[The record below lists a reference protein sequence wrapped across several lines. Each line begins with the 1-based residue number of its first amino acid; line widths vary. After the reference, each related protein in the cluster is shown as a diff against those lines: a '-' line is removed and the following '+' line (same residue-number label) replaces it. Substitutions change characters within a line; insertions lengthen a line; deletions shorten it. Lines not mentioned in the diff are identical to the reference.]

1 MPSESPPTLLDPTSL
16 VDGPT
21 PIAAPGADTL
31 THLLHEAREA
41 VVHIGHDWVV
51 SYCNDVYLEDIR
63 LQRHEVVGRT
73 PFEYQPSFSR
83 SIFYETLDVARSER
97 RAMAAIGFSAML
109 DRWLMVRV
117 FPTSDGMLMMANDAS
132 ETVVRQYQLARQAL
146 KDPLTGLGNKLALV
160 QQMQL
165 QIDAGRAF
173 TLAVLGLD
181 RFTSVNDA
189 QGYAR
194 GDLALME
201 IASRLHIATVDSESL
216 YRLNGDEF
224 AFLTAAP
231 ALADERVARLIEQS
245 RGPVVL
251 NAQTFVLGASA
262 GIVRAPEHG
271 ADAEELLKRALL
283 SLRQA
288 KRLGTAQV
296 LVYEGSLETATRQRS
311 ELESQLRAAMDAGQF
326 VLMLQPKGSLDG
338 RHVVGAEALIR
349 WPHPERGLLAPDQF
363 LPLAQE
369 CGLMPALDRWVLRD
383 ALSQVQT
390 LRRLGSRCRS
400 RSTCRSTRPRTAAS
414 STACLAAL
422 RDTGIEAGMLDIEI
436 PEGALM
442 RDVATSASVLAGL
455 DELGVGISIDDFG
468 TGYSSFA
475 YLARFP
481 VHTLKVDRS
490 FVADMTTNVASRTIV
505 KSLIRLAH
513 SLSMRVVAEGAETD
527 EQMAM
532 LRPAALRRGV
542 ATATAGRCRSSAS
555 PSSRAPMRRRRA
567 RAACRSDWR
576 GNSLGLSRMIYSHP
590 LS

>member
-51 SYCNDVYLEDIR
+51 NYCNDVYLEDIR

-117 FPTSDGMLMMANDAS
+117 FPTAEGTLMMANDAS

-224 AFLTAAP
+224 AFLTVAQP

-251 NAQTFVLGASA
+251 NGQTFILGASA

-296 LVYEGSLETATRQRS
+296 LVYEGALETATRQRS

-369 CGLMPALDRWVLRD
+369 CGLMPALDRWVLRH

-390 LRRLGSRCRS
+390 LRRLGLEVPIAINLSVDS
-400 RSTCRSTRPRTAAS
+400 LSDSGLVDS
-414 STACLAAL
+414 VLAAL

-490 FVADMTTNVASRTIV
+490 FVHDMTTNPASRAIV
-505 KSLIRLAH
+505 KALIRLAH
-513 SLSMRVVAEGAETD
+513 SLQMRVVAEGAETD

-532 LRPAALRRGV
+532 LQRMRCDEVQGYGYGRPMPFERFVEFARAH
-542 ATATAGRCRSSAS
+542 A
-555 PSSRAPMRRRRA
+555 PSSGA
-567 RAACRSDWR
+567 
-576 GNSLGLSRMIYSHP
+576 GSLP
-590 LS
+590 V

>member
-1 MPSESPPTLLDPTSL
+1 M
-16 VDGPT
+16 
-21 PIAAPGADTL
+21 
-31 THLLHEAREA
+31 
-41 VVHIGHDWVV
+41 
-51 SYCNDVYLEDIR
+51 
-63 LQRHEVVGRT
+63 
-73 PFEYQPSFSR
+73 
-83 SIFYETLDVARSER
+83 
-97 RAMAAIGFSAML
+97 
-109 DRWLMVRV
+109 
-117 FPTSDGMLMMANDAS
+117 
-132 ETVVRQYQLARQAL
+132 
-146 KDPLTGLGNKLALV
+146 
-160 QQMQL
+160 
-165 QIDAGRAF
+165 
-173 TLAVLGLD
+173 
-181 RFTSVNDA
+181 
-189 QGYAR
+189 
-194 GDLALME
+194 
-201 IASRLHIATVDSESL
+201 
-216 YRLNGDEF
+216 LNG
-224 AFLTAAP
+224 
-231 ALADERVARLIEQS
+231 
-245 RGPVVL
+245 
-251 NAQTFVLGASA
+251 QTFILGASA

-296 LVYEGSLETATRQRS
+296 LVYEGALETATRQRS

-369 CGLMPALDRWVLRD
+369 CGLMPALDRWVLRH

-390 LRRLGSRCRS
+390 LRRLGLEVPIAINLSVDS
-400 RSTCRSTRPRTAAS
+400 LSDSGLVDS
-414 STACLAAL
+414 VLAAL

-490 FVADMTTNVASRTIV
+490 FVHDMTTNPASRAIV
-505 KSLIRLAH
+505 KALIRLAH
-513 SLSMRVVAEGAETD
+513 SLQMRVVAEGAETD

-532 LRPAALRRGV
+532 LQRMRCDEVQGYGYGRPMPFERFVEFARAH
-542 ATATAGRCRSSAS
+542 A
-555 PSSRAPMRRRRA
+555 PSSGA
-567 RAACRSDWR
+567 
-576 GNSLGLSRMIYSHP
+576 GSLP
-590 LS
+590 V

>member
-51 SYCNDVYLEDIR
+51 NYCNDVYLEDIR

-117 FPTSDGMLMMANDAS
+117 FPTAEGTLMMANDAS

-224 AFLTAAP
+224 AFLTVAQP

-251 NAQTFVLGASA
+251 NGQTFILGASA

-296 LVYEGSLETATRQRS
+296 LVYEGALETTTRQRS

-369 CGLMPALDRWVLRD
+369 CGLMPALDRWVLRH

-390 LRRLGSRCRS
+390 LRRLGLEVPIAINLSVDS
-400 RSTCRSTRPRTAAS
+400 LSDSGLVDS
-414 STACLAAL
+414 VLAAL

-490 FVADMTTNVASRTIV
+490 FVHDMTTNPASRAIV
-505 KSLIRLAH
+505 KALIRLAH
-513 SLSMRVVAEGAETD
+513 SLQMRVVAEGAETD

-532 LRPAALRRGV
+532 LQRMRCDEVQGYGYGRPMPFERFVEFARAH
-542 ATATAGRCRSSAS
+542 A
-555 PSSRAPMRRRRA
+555 PSSGA
-567 RAACRSDWR
+567 
-576 GNSLGLSRMIYSHP
+576 GSLP
-590 LS
+590 V

>member
-83 SIFYETLDVARSER
+83 SIFYETLDVARTER

-117 FPTSDGMLMMANDAS
+117 FPTAEGTLMMANDAS

-224 AFLTAAP
+224 AFLTAAQP

-251 NAQTFVLGASA
+251 NGQTFILGASA

-296 LVYEGSLETATRQRS
+296 LVYEGALETATRQRS
-311 ELESQLRAAMDAGQF
+311 ELESQLRAAMDAGRF

-369 CGLMPALDRWVLRD
+369 CGLMPALDRWVLRH

-390 LRRLGSRCRS
+390 LRRLGLEVPIAINLSVDS
-400 RSTCRSTRPRTAAS
+400 LSDSGLVDS
-414 STACLAAL
+414 VLAAL

-490 FVADMTTNVASRTIV
+490 FVHDMTTNPASRAIV
-505 KSLIRLAH
+505 KALIRLAH
-513 SLSMRVVAEGAETD
+513 SLQMRVVAEGAETD

-532 LRPAALRRGV
+532 LQRMRCDEVQGYGYGRPMPFERFVEFARAH
-542 ATATAGRCRSSAS
+542 A
-555 PSSRAPMRRRRA
+555 PSSGA
-567 RAACRSDWR
+567 
-576 GNSLGLSRMIYSHP
+576 GSLP
-590 LS
+590 V

>member
-117 FPTSDGMLMMANDAS
+117 FPTAEGTLMMANDAS

-224 AFLTAAP
+224 AFLTAAQP

-251 NAQTFVLGASA
+251 NGQTFILGASA

-296 LVYEGSLETATRQRS
+296 LVYEGALETATRQRS

-369 CGLMPALDRWVLRD
+369 CGLMPALDRWVLRH

-390 LRRLGSRCRS
+390 LRRLGLEVPIAINLSVDS
-400 RSTCRSTRPRTAAS
+400 LSDSGLVDS
-414 STACLAAL
+414 VLAAL

-490 FVADMTTNVASRTIV
+490 FVHDMTTNPASRAIV
-505 KSLIRLAH
+505 KALIRLAH
-513 SLSMRVVAEGAETD
+513 SLQMRVVAEGAETD

-532 LRPAALRRGV
+532 LQRMRCDEVQGYGYGRPMPFERFVEFARAH
-542 ATATAGRCRSSAS
+542 A
-555 PSSRAPMRRRRA
+555 PSSGA
-567 RAACRSDWR
+567 
-576 GNSLGLSRMIYSHP
+576 GSLP
-590 LS
+590 V

>member
-1 MPSESPPTLLDPTSL
+1 MPSESPPTLLDPPSL

-83 SIFYETLDVARSER
+83 SIFFETLDVARRDR

-109 DRWLMVRV
+109 NRWLMVRV
-117 FPTSDGMLMMANDAS
+117 FPTAEGTLMMANDAS

-224 AFLTAAP
+224 AFLTVAQP

-251 NAQTFVLGASA
+251 NGQTFILGASA

-296 LVYEGSLETATRQRS
+296 LVYEGALETATRQRS

-369 CGLMPALDRWVLRD
+369 CGLMPALDRWVLRH

-390 LRRLGSRCRS
+390 LRRLGLEVPIAINLSVDS
-400 RSTCRSTRPRTAAS
+400 LSDSGLVDS
-414 STACLAAL
+414 VLAAL

-490 FVADMTTNVASRTIV
+490 FVHDMTTNPASRAIV
-505 KSLIRLAH
+505 KALIRLAH
-513 SLSMRVVAEGAETD
+513 SLQMRVVAEGAESD

-532 LRPAALRRGV
+532 LQRMRCDEVQGYGYGRPMPFERFVEFARAH
-542 ATATAGRCRSSAS
+542 A
-555 PSSRAPMRRRRA
+555 PSSGA
-567 RAACRSDWR
+567 
-576 GNSLGLSRMIYSHP
+576 GSLP
-590 LS
+590 V

>member
-51 SYCNDVYLEDIR
+51 NYCNDVYLEDIR

-117 FPTSDGMLMMANDAS
+117 FPTAEGTLMMANDAS

-224 AFLTAAP
+224 AFLTAAQP

-251 NAQTFVLGASA
+251 NGQTFILGASA

-296 LVYEGSLETATRQRS
+296 LVYEGALETATRQRS

-369 CGLMPALDRWVLRD
+369 CGLMPALDRWVLRH

-390 LRRLGSRCRS
+390 LRRLGLEVPIAINLSVDS
-400 RSTCRSTRPRTAAS
+400 LSDSGLVDS
-414 STACLAAL
+414 VLAAL

-490 FVADMTTNVASRTIV
+490 FVHDMTTNPASRAIV
-505 KSLIRLAH
+505 KALIRLAH
-513 SLSMRVVAEGAETD
+513 SLQMRVVAEGAETD

-532 LRPAALRRGV
+532 LQRMRCDEVQGYGYGRPMPFERFVEFARAH
-542 ATATAGRCRSSAS
+542 A
-555 PSSRAPMRRRRA
+555 PSSGA
-567 RAACRSDWR
+567 
-576 GNSLGLSRMIYSHP
+576 GSLP
-590 LS
+590 V